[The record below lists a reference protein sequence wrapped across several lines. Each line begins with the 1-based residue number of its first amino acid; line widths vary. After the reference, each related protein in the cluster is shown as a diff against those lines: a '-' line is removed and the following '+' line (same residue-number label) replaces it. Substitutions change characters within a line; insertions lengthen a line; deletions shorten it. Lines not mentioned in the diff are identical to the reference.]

1 MGPGQGPPPPPPG
14 VGPPY
19 QPTRVGPPPIP
30 ASDPGMPPGSVPP
43 RRGGGGGRG
52 GNGDDGGVPR
62 KRSGWRR
69 FRLLALV
76 LIGLGLFAPVLAFA
90 IGWIVFPV
98 PTPEDVATSQVAT
111 VNYSDGAELTKIV
124 PAGNVNRTKVSLRQ
138 VPLDV
143 QHAVLS
149 AENRSFYTDLGF
161 DPIGILRAAW
171 NQVKG
176 VGGGGSTITQ
186 QYIKITTGQD
196 QISLFRKYKEIV
208 LAAKISKEYSKDQIL
223 ENYLNTIY
231 LGRGAYGIQ
240 AAAKAY
246 FGVDSNQLT
255 ASQGALIA
263 GMIQSPSR
271 WDPEK
276 DPAKARER
284 WNFVLDGMVSQGWL
298 KKADRDAAVFPV
310 TIKPTAASLGMPTDA
325 RGHIY
330 TQIKAELESKGI
342 SEAQL
347 NQDGL
352 KITTTIDPV
361 LQKQAT
367 QIADKI
373 MKQNPKNLRTALVA
387 VDPRDGGIRAYYGG
401 DNGLGLDYASQVL
414 KQPGSSFKPFVM
426 AAALEKNPP
435 IGLGERYDGS
445 SPQTIAGQTVSNSE
459 GVNCDNC
466 SLKTAMT
473 KSINTIYYQLAVQV
487 GPDAVVKAAHQAG
500 IPNDLLPNPTAGI
513 ALGDKE
519 VHAVDMASAFATFAA
534 EGVYRAPHMIT
545 KVETSDNRV
554 LYDGTF
560 DPGEQRIDPKVA
572 RNVTESMLDVARDSR
587 IPLTDGRA
595 VASKTGTVQSRI
607 PNQNNDAW
615 TVGYTPSL
623 STAVWVGTDDNS
635 PIKTP

>member
-1 MGPGQGPPPPPPG
+1 
-14 VGPPY
+14 
-19 QPTRVGPPPIP
+19 
-30 ASDPGMPPGSVPP
+30 
-43 RRGGGGGRG
+43 
-52 GNGDDGGVPR
+52 
-62 KRSGWRR
+62 
-69 FRLLALV
+69 
-76 LIGLGLFAPVLAFA
+76 
-90 IGWIVFPV
+90 
-98 PTPEDVATSQVAT
+98 
-111 VNYSDGAELTKIV
+111 
-124 PAGNVNRTKVSLRQ
+124 
-138 VPLDV
+138 
-143 QHAVLS
+143 
-149 AENRSFYTDLGF
+149 
-161 DPIGILRAAW
+161 
-171 NQVKG
+171 
-176 VGGGGSTITQ
+176 
-186 QYIKITTGQD
+186 
-196 QISLFRKYKEIV
+196 
-208 LAAKISKEYSKDQIL
+208 
-223 ENYLNTIY
+223 
-231 LGRGAYGIQ
+231 
-240 AAAKAY
+240 
-246 FGVDSNQLT
+246 
-255 ASQGALIA
+255 
-263 GMIQSPSR
+263 
-271 WDPEK
+271 
-276 DPAKARER
+276 
-284 WNFVLDGMVSQGWL
+284 
-298 KKADRDAAVFPV
+298 
-310 TIKPTAASLGMPTDA
+310 
-325 RGHIY
+325 
-330 TQIKAELESKGI
+330 
-342 SEAQL
+342 
-347 NQDGL
+347 
-352 KITTTIDPV
+352 
-361 LQKQAT
+361 
-367 QIADKI
+367 
-373 MKQNPKNLRTALVA
+373 
-387 VDPRDGGIRAYYGG
+387 
-401 DNGLGLDYASQVL
+401 LGLDYASQVL

-635 PIKTP
+635 PIKTPAGSPIYGRMVPGSIWQQFMSTALRGKPKEQFSKFIPLGSAPDDSDATESEDPDSEDSDGHHRRRHRGDDADDESQCDVVACDDDGNPIGRRRGSDDSDSGDN